1 MTITKKTSTIHTTY
15 KPNRQIGWIVVHY
28 TAGVTSRAGSAL
40 SLAGYFAT
48 RPDDCSADFT
58 VDDAAVVQYN
68 PDIPNRYTWHCGGNK
83 YATKGSKFYGMCTN
97 SNSIGIEVC
106 STNSTGRMQA
116 ANDKSYSFT
125 DAAVKNTEELV
136 KQLMKYYNIPAD
148 HVIRHYDVNG
158 KPCPGIIGWNK
169 ESGSEAKWEAFKNAI
184 SGKAT
189 SEGLYYVQVG
199 AFKSKANA
207 EKYLKEVKKTY
218 PSAFIKKI

>member
-15 KPNRQIGWIVVHY
+15 KPGRSIEWIVIHY

-40 SLAGYFAT
+40 NLAGYFAT

-68 PDIPNRYTWHCGGNK
+68 PDILNRYTWHCGGNK
-83 YATKGSKFYGMCTN
+83 YATAGGAFYRICTN

-106 STNSTGRMQA
+106 STNSTGKMQA
-116 ANDKSYSFT
+116 ANDKSYSFA

-136 KQLMKYYNIPAD
+136 KQLMKDYNIPAD

-158 KPCPGIIGWNK
+158 KPCPGIIGWNV
-169 ESGSEAKWEAFKNAI
+169 ESGSEAKWETFKKAI
-184 SGKAT
+184 SAKAT
-189 SEGLYYVQVG
+189 NEGLYYVQVG
-199 AFKSKANA
+199 AFKNKENA
-207 EKYLKEVKKTY
+207 ERYLKEVKKTY
-218 PSAFIKKI
+218 PNAFIKKI